1 MPCGLIA
8 KCTFVL
14 QFIDKTFKKTL
25 SNIQF
30 RVLIMVEKSVTDMI
44 FENFAQS
51 IENDSLFEGISKEI
65 VALMR
70 KKPGKNEIKALLERI
85 EIENSKS

>member
-1 MPCGLIA
+1 
-8 KCTFVL
+8 
-14 QFIDKTFKKTL
+14 
-25 SNIQF
+25 
-30 RVLIMVEKSVTDMI
+30 MVEKSVTDMI